1 MARRSILHGT
11 VTAVICAVIVAAA
24 PPAAGADTVTGVPG
38 DPLSGSGAVSRSV
51 LTAAQLTGGTAG
63 GPVADSAFAVPAGAA
78 MPRHTFEGRLQLNG
92 ESTGGGF
99 AERRD
104 DLFRTGSSDSLWK
117 HLPEIDMDFVQNGSH
132 LVPVAQGLTYTGSPY
147 WNVVHGPGRA
157 WYENGDGARSRA
169 SLPFALVERNANCV
183 HNGVLT
189 FLFTATTVSQ
199 VRYQITQETCQ
210 YFKFDMWGQLSATYT
225 PRAAADGTAVKNAHA
240 AEVANRLPTRPISA
254 LATDHPGAGIAPGNF
269 SPAVT
274 PAHLTK
280 YGFLY
285 DGVNYVSD
293 CTTRQGSYAF
303 CDVMVLP
310 SYSTAKSAFAG
321 VALMRLGQRY
331 GTGVQGQLVN
341 SWVGQP
347 AGTRSNF
354 SAVTFNHAADMTTG
368 NYTSAVLND
377 DEAGGLMSSFFTA
390 ESTGAKLT
398 AAYNFPP
405 REAPGRTWVY
415 HTSDTFL
422 LTTAMNGYL
431 VNRAGAGSD
440 IFAMVRD
447 EVYAPAKLSAGA
459 RTTLRTG
466 NSPAGRPFGGYGL
479 FLGSDDV
486 AKVAKLLN
494 NDNGVAGGSQVLN
507 ASMLA
512 DSMQRNPADRGVLT
526 THATPFRYNNGFW
539 AKSFTAASG
548 CSYWVPFMSGYGGIT
563 VAMMPNGA
571 TYYYFSDNDEFSWA
585 GAVTEAAKLR
595 PHC

>member
-1 MARRSILHGT
+1 MARRSIIHGT
-11 VTAVICAVIVAAA
+11 VCAVVCAAIVAAG
-24 PPAAGADTVTGVPG
+24 PPTASANTVTPVPG
-38 DPLSGSGAVSRSV
+38 DPLGGSGAVSRSV
-51 LTAAQLTGGTAG
+51 LTAAQLTSGTASG
-63 GPVADSAFAVPAGAA
+63 TVADSAFAVPAGAA
-78 MPRHTFEGRLQLNG
+78 MPRHTLEGRLQLNG

-99 AERRD
+99 TELRD
-104 DLFRTGSSDSLWK
+104 DYSYTSRFDSPRK

-132 LVPVAQGLTYTGSPY
+132 LVPVAQGLTYTGHQY
-147 WNVVHGPGRA
+147 WNIIYGPGRA
-157 WYENGDGARSRA
+157 WYENGDGDRSRA
-169 SLPFALVERNANCV
+169 SLPFALVQRNANCV

-199 VRYQITQETCQ
+199 VRYQVTQETCQ
-210 YFKFDMWGQLSATYT
+210 YFKFDMWGQLGATYT
-225 PRAAADGTAVKNAHA
+225 PRAVANSTALKNAHA
-240 AEVANRLPTRPISA
+240 AEVANRLPTKPISA
-254 LATDHPGAGIAPGNF
+254 LATDYPSAGIVPANF

-280 YGFLY
+280 SGFLY
-285 DGVNYVSD
+285 NGVNYVSG
-293 CTTRQGSYAF
+293 CTTRQGGYAF
-303 CDVMVLP
+303 CDAMVLP

-331 GTGVQGQLVN
+331 GTGVYGELIN
-341 SWVGQP
+341 RWVSQP

-354 SAVTFNHAADMTTG
+354 ASVTFNHAADMTTG
-368 NYTSAVLND
+368 NYTSAVPD
-377 DEAGGLMSSFFTA
+377 ADEGGSLMSSFFTA
-390 ESTGAKLT
+390 EPFDSKLT

-405 REAPGRTWVY
+405 KEAPGRTWVY

-431 VNRAGAGSD
+431 ANRAGAGSD

-447 EVYAPAKLSAGA
+447 EVYTPARLSAGA
-459 RTTLRTG
+459 KTTERTD

-479 FLGSDDV
+479 FWGSDDI

-539 AKSFTAASG
+539 AKSFTGAGG

-571 TYYYFSDNDEFSWA
+571 TYYYFSDNGEFSWA
-585 GAVTEAAKLR
+585 GSVTEAAKLR